1 VVCRHDDAR
10 TDAVVLIAY
19 AVWEFF
25 PLILL
30 LTTVAAGACRT
41 NRPRRRVCDI
51 ISNRTIE
58 LWYRRPA
65 TSIATLH
72 ALHPRPLSLAFQLA
86 GPVGT
91 ATYQAIP
98 KETLNFGVFGAIDAM
113 EAEGDL
119 DGPPLALGEH
129 NRHENDGMG
138 PLSPVAA
145 GQGMAMPYDYMGQQQ
160 PPALPPSAMGA
171 GLMAINSVGGGDGMV
186 CMGRPLGFPVLL
198 Y

>member
-1 VVCRHDDAR
+1 VLHKSGSAVKFAR
-10 TDAVVLIAY
+10 FIRIGQTGLWRLQACHLMCYTSLSASPPSAARRTAY
-19 AVWEFF
+19 
-25 PLILL
+25 IL
-30 LTTVAAGACRT
+30 
-41 NRPRRRVCDI
+41 
-51 ISNRTIE
+51 
-58 LWYRRPA
+58 
-65 TSIATLH
+65 
-72 ALHPRPLSLAFQLA
+72 LA

-119 DGPPLALGEH
+119 DGPPLALGDH

-145 GQGMAMPYDYMGQQQ
+145 GHGMAMPYDYMGQPQQ

-171 GLMAINSVGGGDGMV
+171 GSMGINSVGGGDEMV
-186 CMGRPLGFPVLL
+186 RAERWRWAGRGVCVAAVRLLLLQPVCRPCS
-198 Y
+198 

>member
-1 VVCRHDDAR
+1 MRLFTSHITFLCRPPH
-10 TDAVVLIAY
+10 
-19 AVWEFF
+19 
-25 PLILL
+25 
-30 LTTVAAGACRT
+30 
-41 NRPRRRVCDI
+41 
-51 ISNRTIE
+51 
-58 LWYRRPA
+58 
-65 TSIATLH
+65 
-72 ALHPRPLSLAFQLA
+72 SLLA

-119 DGPPLALGEH
+119 DGPPLALGDH

-145 GQGMAMPYDYMGQQQ
+145 GHGMAMPYDYMGQQQQ

-171 GLMAINSVGGGDGMV
+171 GSMAINSVGGGDGMV
-186 CMGRPLGFPVLL
+186 RLGRVCWQGAGSGSQRVVLDAL
-198 Y
+198 A